1 MSGLSAK
8 SMVFD
13 YKNGLCLHLALLEKG
28 RATCLP
34 SAGAD
39 CDDGLCAGQLL

>member
-1 MSGLSAK
+1 
-8 SMVFD
+8 MVFD

-39 CDDGLCAGQLL
+39 FDDGLCAGQLL